1 MPKINQ
7 KLPIKE
13 KIAKIKTRLQ
23 QTSTAS
29 KLNFKTFSL
38 NTKTKIK
45 NIKPPKLPKIK
56 FKIKQN
62 PKKKQPKPEPTALAK
77 TSSKGAKIT
86 PKLPKIKFKIKL
98 NLKKKQ
104 PEPEPTPLA
113 KTLSKGVKIIDKYPL
128 YEPFAQVII
137 VQEPTTGEYKYIL
150 DELQLDP
157 MERGIYHRI
166 LEILLAEIESPKE
179 EITDPRKFFAEEAKK
194 IIDKYRITLGWL
206 PDVSWYKILYHAER
220 DLVGFGKIDPLMRDP
235 NIEDISCDGVQ
246 KPVYIWHRNFE
257 SLETNLQ
264 FENDE
269 DLDNLVVKLVHMAGK
284 HVSSAF
290 PIVDASLPG
299 KHRLAV
305 AYRREIT
312 PFGTAFTIRKFRDDP
327 YSIIDLINI
336 GTFTEEM
343 AAYLWVCLE
352 NRASIMVLGGTAAGK
367 TTALNALGCL
377 IKPGSKIMT
386 IEETAELNL
395 SHENWVSL
403 IARQSYGLGG
413 SSVGEVALFDLVK
426 TCMRHRPDLMIVG
439 EVRGQEA
446 YVLFQALATGHGGMC
461 TMHAENVQ
469 SAVRRLTQKPMD
481 ISPAYIPLMN
491 IVMSVQRVHLVKNG
505 EKKAYRRVLSV
516 NEIID
521 SEKFVNPFKW
531 DPIKDQQAI
540 DLEHSFLLGN
550 FSERLGITRE
560 QLMVEMNRRTDVLR
574 WMRKGNIRSYKEVA
588 SIIAEY
594 YARPKEFYQKI
605 MDIEEKKPVAI
616 SR

>member
-1 MPKINQ
+1 MATLDRKQ
-7 KLPIKE
+7 KIKE
-13 KIAKIKTRLQ
+13 KIKKVTTKLHQSSAAFKLRIKTSTINVANRIKKIKL
-23 QTSTAS
+23 S
-29 KLNFKTFSL
+29 
-38 NTKTKIK
+38 
-45 NIKPPKLPKIK
+45 KLPKI
-56 FKIKQN
+56 N
-62 PKKKQPKPEPTALAK
+62 
-77 TSSKGAKIT
+77 
-86 PKLPKIKFKIKL
+86 FKIKL
-98 NLKKKQ
+98 NLSLKKKQ
-104 PEPEPTPLA
+104 PEPASTPQA
-113 KTLSKGVKIIDKYPL
+113 KNLNKGAKIIDKYPL
-128 YEPFAQVII
+128 YEPFAQVAI
-137 VQEPTTGEYKYIL
+137 VQDAKTGEHKYIL

-179 EITDPRKFFAEEAKK
+179 EITDPRKFFAQEAKK
-194 IIDKYRITLGWL
+194 IVDKYRISLGWL

-235 NIEDISCDGVQ
+235 NIEDISCDGVN
-246 KPVYIWHRNFE
+246 KSVYIWHRVFE
-257 SLETNLQ
+257 SIETNLQ

-269 DLDNLVVKLVHMAGK
+269 DVDNLVVKLVHMAGK

-312 PFGTAFTIRKFRDDP
+312 PFGTAFTIRKFREDP

-343 AAYLWVCLE
+343 AAYLWICLE
-352 NRASIMVLGGTAAGK
+352 NRASVMVLGGTAAGK

-377 IKPGSKIMT
+377 VKPGSKIMT

-505 EKKAYRRVLSV
+505 QKKAYRRVLSV

-521 SEKFVNPFKW
+521 SEKYVNPFRW
-531 DPIKDQQAI
+531 DPIKDQQTI
-540 DLEHSFLLGN
+540 DMDSSFLLTN

-560 QLMVEMNRRTDVLR
+560 QLVTELNRRTKVLR

-588 SIIAEY
+588 TNIAEY
-594 YARPKEFYQKI
+594 YARPKEFYRKTVES
-605 MDIEEKKPVAI
+605 EEAKPVAA